1 MLNIFNIRKI
11 LYRNNLKYT
20 RKMMKNINSNLEKRQ
35 CTLTLKD
42 NYLKYLN
49 TDLFWYCIL

>member
-1 MLNIFNIRKI
+1 
-11 LYRNNLKYT
+11 
-20 RKMMKNINSNLEKRQ
+20 MKNINSNLEKRQ
-35 CTLTLKD
+35 CTLILKN